1 MLLHR
6 FTDTYSSVKLSLLQ
20 LLLITSIFLFW
31 SSNSANAQFNFNY
44 NDSIRVV
51 RSGDT
56 LINPWAGGLNSIQ
69 MSDFDFD
76 QDGDLDLFC
85 FDRSSNNVRVFT
97 QEWNGNNSYY
107 KYAYNANMLFPS
119 NLRYRV
125 HLVDFDQDGRKDL
138 FTWGVGGGLTV
149 YRNVSDAVNGLQWVL
164 FKSTVTSDYAINGLE
179 PLEVNA
185 DDLPALIDVDEDGDL
200 DVLTPDAQG
209 LRIEYHQNQS
219 MQLYGIPDSL
229 VFIQKNECWGQFTEG
244 ITNFTINLN
253 DSTPPCV
260 NGNIANP
267 ERIQSASNST
277 KKIHQGTTLL
287 CLDIDSSGVK
297 DLIIGDAA
305 YSGVTMLLNG
315 GTAVNTDSPMISED
329 PAFPMYTTPVK
340 CENFPGAYYLDVNF
354 DQKKDL
360 IASPNTQVNSID
372 RESVV
377 YYQNIGT
384 VNVPIFSPVTNN
396 FLQDEMIEHG
406 TGSIPVLADYTGD
419 GLVDLLVAN
428 FYNYRPVGEKESLI
442 ALYRNIGTVSN
453 PVFEFVDMDV
463 FNLAQQNFG
472 LRSVPTFGDIDS
484 DGDDDM
490 LLGIDNGT
498 IVFYENLATGTTPI
512 WGNPVLNFTDNVSAP
527 INVNAFAHPQLFD
540 LDGDGLLD
548 LLIGNRL
555 GNIYYYRNTGTATNP
570 SFELTNATLGDV
582 DIMPGNQSSNAA
594 IHFFRDNGETH
605 LFSGSFD
612 GRLAY
617 YSDIDGNLNTGS
629 TFDLI
634 SDNYQGIEVGK
645 HSAIYTYDIDQD
657 GSLNA
662 FLGQDL
668 GGLCHYN
675 LSPDSTAN
683 LSEIDEFLVALY
695 PNPTEGTFTVN
706 SLAQLKTVK
715 ILDAQ
720 GRIIGN
726 EQTDQF
732 KLELSVERFPAGIY
746 HVVIEMESG
755 VLATR
760 KLIRY

>member
-1 MLLHR
+1 MYLLR
-6 FTDTYSSVKLSLLQ
+6 FADSYASAKITLRQLFLLTTI
-20 LLLITSIFLFW
+20 LWLW
-31 SSNSANAQFNFNY
+31 SSNPVNAQFSFNY
-44 NDSIRVV
+44 NDSIPVV

-56 LINPWAGGLNSIQ
+56 LLNPWAGGLNFIQ

-97 QEWNGNNSYY
+97 QEWNGNNFYY
-107 KYAYNANMLFPS
+107 QYVHNAEILFPS

-164 FKSTVTSDYAINGLE
+164 FKSTLTSDYAINGIA

-200 DVLTPDAQG
+200 DVLTPDSDG

-219 MQLYGIPDSL
+219 MQLFGIPDSL
-229 VFIQKNECWGQFTEG
+229 IFVQKNECWGQFTEG
-244 ITNFTINLN
+244 VTNFTINLN

-260 NGNIANP
+260 FGNIANP
-267 ERIQSASNST
+267 ERIQSPSSNE

-329 PAFPMYTTPVK
+329 PAFPMYTTPIK
-340 CENFPGAYYLDVNF
+340 CQNFPGAFYVDVNF
-354 DQKKDL
+354 DQKRDL
-360 IASPNTQVNSID
+360 IASPNTKINSID

-384 VNVPIFSPVTNN
+384 DNIPVFSPVLNN
-396 FLQDEMIEHG
+396 FLQNDMIEHG
-406 TGSIPVLADYTGD
+406 TGSIPVLFDYTGD

-442 ALYRNIGTVSN
+442 ALYRNTGTASS
-453 PVFEFVDMDV
+453 PAFELVDMDI

-472 LRSVPTFGDIDS
+472 LRSVPTFGDIDA
-484 DGDDDM
+484 DGDDDL
-490 LLGIDNGT
+490 LLGINDGS
-498 IVFYENLATGTTPI
+498 IVFCENLATGNTPI
-512 WGNPVLNFTDNVSAP
+512 WGNPVLNYADNLSAP

-540 LDGDGLLD
+540 LDNDNLLD
-548 LLIGNRL
+548 LLIGNRV
-555 GNIYYYRNTGTATNP
+555 GNIYYYRNIGTATNP
-570 SFELTNATLGDV
+570 SFELTNSFLGEV
-582 DIMPGNQSSNAA
+582 DILPGNQSANAA
-594 IHFFRDNGETH
+594 IHFFRDNGETQ
-605 LFSGSFD
+605 LFAGSFE
-612 GRLAY
+612 GNLAY
-617 YSDIDGNLNTGS
+617 YTDIDGNLNPGDS
-629 TFDLI
+629 FDLI
-634 SDNYQGIEVGK
+634 SDNYQGIDVGK
-645 HSAIYTYDIDQD
+645 HSAVYTYDIDQD
-657 GSLNA
+657 GNLNA

-668 GGLCHYN
+668 GGLYHYT
-675 LSPDSTAN
+675 LSPDSTAS
-683 LSEIDEFLVALY
+683 LTEIDETLVALY
-695 PNPTEGTFTVN
+695 PNPTDGTFTVT
-706 SLAQLKTVK
+706 SLTQMKSVK

-720 GRIIGN
+720 GRVIQD
-726 EQTDQF
+726 EKTDQ
-732 KLELSVERFPAGIY
+732 LEVELSVERFPAGIY
-746 HVVIEMESG
+746 HVVIELETG

-760 KLIRY
+760 KLVRY